1 MVLLKLL
8 GGRRWRTPS
17 AVFNGIRT
25 EPIGFRGKRS
35 DFRVGCDGFANVRCG
50 RYGLMVSGQERATVI
65 GQTFIISFFT
75 SSSFISQTFL
85 FIKLFHVFISSWF
98 FYSLSLSFLFCFSY
112 LVEKEMR
119 KEEENVLK
127 EIYWA

>member
-8 GGRRWRTPS
+8 GGRWWRTPS

-50 RYGLMVSGQERATVI
+50 RYGLTVSGQERAPVI
-65 GQTFIISFFT
+65 GQTFITSFFT
-75 SSSFISQTFL
+75 SSSFISQTFF
-85 FIKLFHVFISSWF
+85 FINLFHVFISSWF
-98 FYSLSLSFLFCFSY
+98 FYSSSLSFLFCFSY
-112 LVEKEMR
+112 ERNEKRRR
-119 KEEENVLK
+119 KCFEKNKLDLIK
-127 EIYWA
+127 

>member
-85 FIKLFHVFISSWF
+85 FINLFHVFISSWF
-98 FYSLSLSFLFCFSY
+98 FYSSSLSFLFYFSY

-127 EIYWA
+127 KIYWT